1 MSLKVFVDSLPLN
14 TNILALRDQ
23 SKFGLTKD
31 SYEYFMIWNE
41 HDAIHYLM
49 NLGFD
54 KNGELIVAK
63 IEKELNCGFSKIRAE
78 NVNNSNKILNE
89 FEYKSPDWL
98 TYDLITKTAYK
109 IKDCYFGWEINRG

>member
-1 MSLKVFVDSLPLN
+1 MNLNVFVDSLPLN
-14 TNILALRDQ
+14 DDILVLRDQ

-49 NLGFD
+49 NLEFD

-63 IEKELNCGFSKIRAE
+63 IEKELNCGFSKIRDK
-78 NVNNSNKILNE
+78 NNTNSNKILNE

-98 TYDLITKTAYK
+98 TQDLITETAYK
-109 IKDCYFGWEINRG
+109 IKDCHFG